1 MCNRNVRDVWEL
13 LVFKALLS
21 ISFLGGKKKKN
32 QQISKVS
39 DLPGATIV
47 TFLQLAFAINLFPLD
62 ITQSDTMRH
71 QEVASARGSREGM
84 CQQHS
89 AVPGM
94 RGALGQDL

>member
-1 MCNRNVRDVWEL
+1 MCGSYWCSRLCCPSLSWE
-13 LVFKALLS
+13 
-21 ISFLGGKKKKN
+21 GKKT

-47 TFLQLAFAINLFPLD
+47 TFLQLTFAVNLFPLD
-62 ITQSDTMRH
+62 ITQGDTMRH

-94 RGALGQDL
+94 RRALGQDL